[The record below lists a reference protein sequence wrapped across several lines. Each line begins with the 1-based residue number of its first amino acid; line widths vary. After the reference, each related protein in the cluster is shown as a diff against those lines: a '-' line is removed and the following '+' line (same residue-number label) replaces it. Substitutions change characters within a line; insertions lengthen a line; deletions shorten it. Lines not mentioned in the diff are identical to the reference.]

1 MATAAG
7 MLSGELIKLGR
18 LRPVRAAVVLALLA
32 SVPTLA
38 VVLSELPRT
47 ASRGGSP
54 LDVALYALEAL
65 FLSGALPFLLALAS
79 TLVAMEYGNGTVRVL
94 LARGAGRWRLLLAK
108 LLALELLGVGLL
120 IAYAAIAAAESALAM
135 LIWQVGPAAIVSAPW
150 TDLGLAVATTLVA
163 MTVAIV
169 VGATAGVVGRSVAAA
184 LIIGFGFFVVDS
196 LVLPLLT
203 RGLSAN
209 VSLGVELSRLIAALR
224 LPALATQAGGALQ
237 ATVVVAVWLVALL
250 ALSNRLLDRRDVLE

>member
-1 MATAAG
+1 MASAAS
-7 MLSGELIKLGR
+7 MLSGELIKVGR

-32 SVPTLA
+32 AVPALA
-38 VVLSELPRT
+38 VVLSSLPRT
-47 ASRGGSP
+47 ASRGDSP
-54 LDVALYALEAL
+54 LDVGLTALEVV
-65 FLSGALPFLLALAS
+65 FLSGALPFLLALAA
-79 TLVAMEYGNGTVRVL
+79 TLVAMEYGHGTIRVL

-120 IAYAAIAAAESALAM
+120 IAYAAIAMAEAALAM
-135 LIWQVGPAAIVSAPW
+135 LVWHVGPAAIVSAPW

-184 LIIGFGFFVVDS
+184 LMIGYGFFVADS
-196 LVLPLLT
+196 LVLPVLT

-209 VSLGVELSRLIAALR
+209 VSLGIEVLRLIAALR
-224 LPALATQAGGALQ
+224 LPALADQAAGALQ

-250 ALSNRLLDRRDVLE
+250 ALSNRLLHRRDVLE